1 MAQRSAGPRLGDCR
15 LPFAS
20 AFGACLA
27 LAVTSAWALDKW
39 SYSDAAF
46 DEALARGR
54 PVLLQAHRLRP
65 PGTSCPDQWQVVDA
79 LADRPDTANA
89 LVMLID
95 TERQPSPLRRF
106 RISLDCTLVA
116 FRDGHETGRR
126 IGTIDPVEIRAL
138 FALAP

>member
-1 MAQRSAGPRLGDCR
+1 MAQRPVDVR
-15 LPFAS
+15 FAHRG
-20 AFGACLA
+20 FA
-27 LAVTSAWALDKW
+27 LARALCGCAPLVATPASALDKW

-79 LADRPDTANA
+79 LAERPDTADA
-89 LVMLID
+89 LIMLID
-95 TERQPSPLRRF
+95 TERQPGPLRRF

-126 IGTIDPVEIRAL
+126 IGTIDPAEIRAM